1 MPVTVS
7 LPDEVLADQDIARKV
22 LEEVALEG
30 FRSSKLTIAQVRRLL
45 GFETSME
52 AHEFLS
58 THGVPWVN
66 YSLSD
71 AQRERELLK
80 KILG

>member
-1 MPVTVS
+1 MPVTVY

-30 FRSSKLTIAQVRRLL
+30 FKSSKLTMAQVRRLL
-45 GFETSME
+45 GFETRME

-58 THGVPWVN
+58 THGVPWVD
-66 YSLSD
+66 YSVSE
-71 AQRERELLK
+71 AERERELLK
-80 KILG
+80 KILR